1 MTVASHT
8 RSTAVDIAGTAWPMY
23 KLEAIAL
30 GLMLSI
36 VLTLITGSLQVAALL
51 AAGVGALRWVVAQVA
66 ISRQP

>member
-1 MTVASHT
+1 
-8 RSTAVDIAGTAWPMY
+8 MY